1 MTHILGKGASGLRR
15 RMRLGEI
22 QTALAEIY
30 FSILL
35 SASAHSPRAR
45 PGFRPGK
52 GSGQLRQL
60 KTPSWRNQNQRRQP
74 ILFPLGKARTGCCCL
89 SPAPAVLGTSRPR
102 PKGHAESFPGMLRDI
117 PRRDIQKA
125 PGTMPDTYRNKLGL
139 LRDKKC
145 DQGGWGVGGGSL
157 VQENHAG
164 IAQTREQVLPLQQE
178 FLILLVSRVLCSERC
193 KGLNW
198 NAS

>member
-125 PGTMPDTYRNKLGL
+125 PGTMPDTYQNKLGL

-145 DQGGWGVGGGSL
+145 DQGGWGVGGRVPCAREPCGYCPNQRASPSST
-157 VQENHAG
+157 AG
-164 IAQTREQVLPLQQE
+164 VPNP
-178 FLILLVSRVLCSERC
+178 SRVTGPLLRT
-193 KGLNW
+193 L
-198 NAS
+198 